1 MSSSAAVAQPL
12 LTVNEVAELLGV
24 RPRTVYDLA
33 KLADTDPKDPK
44 ALPFMFRVGGSWRAR
59 SSDVSSWI
67 EQQATS
73 RR

>member
-1 MSSSAAVAQPL
+1 MSSTAAGPQPL
-12 LTVNEVAELLGV
+12 LTVNEVAEILGV

-33 KLADTDPKDPK
+33 KLGETDPKDPK

-59 SSDVSSWI
+59 STDVNSWI
-67 EQQATS
+67 EHQATS